1 MFDYIAT
8 FANIISTSVKGAK
21 KTITMALQG
30 PGTGLQGDTGES
42 SPEEPSWG
50 QVGILARPL
59 PKDSNGSAEAIALRL
74 PDGLAPVAH
83 RDNRLTNAVPA
94 LEPGQF
100 AMVHYAGGFVTVKGL
115 DASNTQTLI
124 QLKTG
129 PCEIK
134 MDPTGL
140 GSINLASGVVTAGD
154 PNTAQSMSNY
164 AVLSNYVTALK
175 AYLALV
181 NPIVVAA
188 AGPAGPPITAA
199 YGVLQAAETAI
210 LTAATAS
217 TQVFKAN

>member
-8 FANIISTSVKGAK
+8 FANIIATSVKGAK

-30 PGTGLQGDTGES
+30 PGTGLQGDTGET

-59 PKDSNGSAEAIALRL
+59 PKDANGSAEAIALRL

-100 AMVHYAGGFVTVKGL
+100 ALCHYAGGYVTVKGL

-140 GSINLASGVVTAGD
+140 GTVWIGD
-154 PNTAQSMSNY
+154 SNTAQSLVFSEALFEWIELVKRILNNPAVQGVAPS
-164 AVLSNYVTALK
+164 AVLSIPNPLDLVKFNSYATVASSTQPDETQMLK
-175 AYLALV
+175 A
-181 NPIVVAA
+181 
-188 AGPAGPPITAA
+188 T
-199 YGVLQAAETAI
+199 
-210 LTAATAS
+210 
-217 TQVFKAN
+217 